1 MAIHWKADY
10 ATHDRRI
17 DEQHQ
22 QIFRFANR
30 LEALARNEEV
40 DTQEVD
46 SLLRFLESY
55 AQSHFRYEE
64 ACMLKRQ
71 CPVAQRNR
79 SEHLAFKASLARSL
93 AAYRND
99 GYTQKWAREL
109 SERIQKWLNTHICLV
124 DIQLRDYPAESGTAR
139 EEKKPARGKRSR

>member
-10 ATHDRRI
+10 ATHDPRI

-30 LEALARNEEV
+30 LEALARKDDV
-40 DTQEVD
+40 DAQEVD

-55 AQSHFRYEE
+55 VQSHFRYEE

-71 CPVAQRNR
+71 CPVAKRNR
-79 SEHLAFKASLARSL
+79 SEHLAFKAFFDRSI

-99 GYTQKWAREL
+99 GYTQEWAMGL
-109 SERIQKWLNTHICLV
+109 SEKIQTWLNTHICLV
-124 DIQLRDYPAESGTAR
+124 DTQLRNH
-139 EEKKPARGKRSR
+139 PARKDVAGKEK